1 MPKPI
6 PDSPED
12 KALWAR
18 AEELAHGLLDTHEGA
33 IAAAIDDAF
42 FHKRTLLD
50 GAPVESDYSEALL
63 EEAKADP
70 ELGLEL
76 AERVWQVL
84 HAWAFHN

>member
-1 MPKPI
+1 MPRPI

-18 AEELAHGLLDTHEGA
+18 AEQLAQGLLDSHEGG

-42 FHKRTLLD
+42 FHKKALVD
-50 GAPVESDYSEALL
+50 GAEAESEYSEALMA
-63 EEAKADP
+63 EAQADP

-84 HAWAFHN
+84 HEMAFGN

>member
-1 MPKPI
+1 MPTPI
-6 PDSPED
+6 PDSPDD

-18 AEELAHGLLDTHEGA
+18 AEELAHGLLDTHDGA

-42 FHKRTLLD
+42 FHKRALLD
-50 GAPVESDYSEALL
+50 GTPAESDFSEALL
-63 EEAKADP
+63 AEAKVDP

-84 HAWAFHN
+84 HAWAFQS